1 MKNNTAENSMHLIL
15 IRLMTL
21 LGCCLINFS
30 VFASVAIAPYE
41 RQEFNP
47 TQAQSFTIPV
57 TLSQPGTIVVSLYT
71 VDGDQVRV
79 LKPINKDKAG
89 TYDLIWDGK
98 DANGNIVPNEAYI
111 PVVQFTKAQSTTAQS
126 TTAQLNIEDKS
137 THDNNTS
144 QTFDP
149 RKISGGEEISIVP
162 QLNNENQLVF
172 SLKRP
177 ARILARA
184 GIKAGPLLNTL
195 VHWQVRGA
203 GRNVIFWDGYD
214 RDRLTRL
221 AGSDHSALL
230 VTGFTLPDHAILTT
244 GNTRTDYLTW
254 RQQQGW
260 SASMPDFSAL
270 PFERNDKR
278 LSRHHYLPR
287 AIDIEPRVTLQ
298 IVEELPRNAAGI
310 PIVSGP
316 VALRVT
322 MNKDDQ
328 WAMQQSL
335 YEIAFFIDHQFVSEE
350 EQGYVPLTWRWNPV
364 GLAPGEHI
372 VTVNV
377 SGFNGQVGVHSIPI
391 IVAAPQ

>member
-1 MKNNTAENSMHLIL
+1 MPLTS
-15 IRLMTL
+15 IRFITFLCGCL
-21 LGCCLINFS
+21 LSLS
-30 VFASVAIAPYE
+30 AFASVTIAPYE
-41 RQEFNP
+41 RQAFNP
-47 TQAQSFTIPV
+47 TQAQSFTLAV
-57 TLSQPGTIVVSLYT
+57 TISQPGTIVVSLYT

-79 LKPINKDKAG
+79 LTPIKKEKAG
-89 TYDLIWDGK
+89 TYNLVWDGK

-111 PVVQFTKAQSTTAQS
+111 PVVQ
-126 TTAQLNIEDKS
+126 LIIEDKS
-137 THDNNTS
+137 TDDKSTNDNSTS

-149 RKISGGEEISIVP
+149 RKISGGEEITITP
-162 QLNNENQLVF
+162 QLNSENQLIF
-172 SLKRP
+172 ALKRP

-184 GIKAGPLLNTL
+184 GVKSGPLLNTL
-195 VHWQVRGA
+195 VHWQVRNA

-221 AGSDHSALL
+221 AGSDQLALL
-230 VTGFTLPDHAILTT
+230 VTGFTLPDHSILTT

-260 SASMPDFSAL
+260 SSRMPDFSAL
-270 PFERNDKR
+270 PFERNGKR

-287 AIDIEPRVTLQ
+287 AIDIEPRVTLH
-298 IVEELPRNAAGI
+298 IVDKLPRNEAGI

-316 VALRVT
+316 VALRVN
-322 MNKDDQ
+322 MSKDDQ

-364 GLAPGEHI
+364 GLTPGEHLI
-372 VTVNV
+372 TVNV
-377 SGFNGQVGVHSIPI
+377 SGFNGQVGVHSMPI
-391 IVAAPQ
+391 IVSAPQE

>member
-1 MKNNTAENSMHLIL
+1 MSLSA
-15 IRLMTL
+15 
-21 LGCCLINFS
+21 
-30 VFASVAIAPYE
+30 FASVTIAPYE
-41 RQEFNP
+41 RQAFNP
-47 TQAQSFTIPV
+47 TQAQSFTLAV
-57 TLSQPGTIVVSLYT
+57 TISQPGTIVVSLYT

-79 LKPINKDKAG
+79 LTPIKKEKAG
-89 TYDLIWDGK
+89 TYNLVWDGK

-111 PVVQFTKAQSTTAQS
+111 PVVQ
-126 TTAQLNIEDKS
+126 LIIEDKS
-137 THDNNTS
+137 TDDKSTNDNSTS

-149 RKISGGEEISIVP
+149 RKISGGEEITITP
-162 QLNNENQLVF
+162 QLNSENQLIF
-172 SLKRP
+172 ALKRP

-184 GIKAGPLLNTL
+184 GVKSGPLLNTL
-195 VHWQVRGA
+195 VHWQVRNA

-221 AGSDHSALL
+221 AGSDQLALL
-230 VTGFTLPDHAILTT
+230 VTGFTLPDHSILTT

-260 SASMPDFSAL
+260 SSRMPDFSAL
-270 PFERNDKR
+270 PFERNGKR

-287 AIDIEPRVTLQ
+287 AIDIEPRVTLH
-298 IVEELPRNAAGI
+298 IVDKLPRNEAGI

-316 VALRVT
+316 VALRVN
-322 MNKDDQ
+322 MSKDDQ

-364 GLAPGEHI
+364 GLTPGEHLI
-372 VTVNV
+372 TVNV
-377 SGFNGQVGVHSIPI
+377 SGFNGQVGVHSMPI
-391 IVAAPQ
+391 IVSAPQE